1 MSASGADDGAD
12 ASADAGAGAVLDFS
26 ALNTSIE
33 QFARRFERYVHDTV
47 AASDAERLAADTHR
61 VEAHEQRKA
70 LEREREATKH
80 AQKRLWETVAAERD
94 ADAALRARVQN
105 LHAQRTS
112 LVQRAASLTTEVAEI
127 RAQIEAR
134 RAQKQDKMRR
144 LRAQVARNA
153 PELVVLQ
160 QCTGLAIEA
169 TERPSTLRLVFDQL
183 APHAAPCTLD
193 LDVGGGKFA
202 VPHHDRRLSEPT
214 VRALVRTLNA
224 SGDVYAFLKALR
236 RAMQDAVRT

>member
-1 MSASGADDGAD
+1 MSASGADDD
-12 ASADAGAGAVLDFS
+12 AEAGAGVLDFS
-26 ALNTSIE
+26 ALNASIE
-33 QFARRFERYVHDTV
+33 QFARRFEQYVHDTV

-80 AQKRLWETVAAERD
+80 AQKRLWDTVAAERD

-105 LHAQRTS
+105 LHAQRAS
-112 LVQRAASLTTEVAEI
+112 LVQRTASLTTEVAEI

-134 RAQKQDKMRR
+134 RAQKQDKVRR

-169 TERPSTLRLVFDQL
+169 TERPSTLRLVYDHL

-193 LDVGGGKFA
+193 LDVGGGKMS

-214 VRALVRTLNA
+214 VRALLRALLRTLNA
-224 SGDVYAFLKALR
+224 SGDVYAFLKAVR
-236 RAMQDAVRT
+236 RAMQDAVRG